1 MRKLKAQGVHHVTLV
16 GADQQISQR
25 LSDPYFRSTC
35 RSSSVSITSHVSTFD
50 PGVTGGT
57 SWRSAAGA
65 VALSSNALAAA
76 EALLCPLRSGLA
88 ADVFNIADY
97 I

>member
-1 MRKLKAQGVHHVTLV
+1 MRKLQSQGVHYLTLV

-25 LSDPYFRSTC
+25 LSDPLFRSTC
-35 RSSSVSITSHVSTFD
+35 RSSSISITLHVSTFG